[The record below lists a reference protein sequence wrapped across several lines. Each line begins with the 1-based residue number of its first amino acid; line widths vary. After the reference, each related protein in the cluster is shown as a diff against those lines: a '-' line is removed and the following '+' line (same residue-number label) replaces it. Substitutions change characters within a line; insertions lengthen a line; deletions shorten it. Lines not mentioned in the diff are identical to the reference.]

1 MVSMLAFDPS
11 SNPSK
16 VYNDFAYKMFE
27 KNKNKGRIGISWG
40 ESPGLVV
47 IGGDSCSKG
56 CEFESQNHIYLM
68 DIFHVPI
75 CFKMCNVCMKR
86 RK

>member
-56 CEFESQNHIYLM
+56 CDFKSQQRILYGYFFTFICCKNYN
-68 DIFHVPI
+68 V
-75 CFKMCNVCMKR
+75 CFKR
-86 RK
+86 